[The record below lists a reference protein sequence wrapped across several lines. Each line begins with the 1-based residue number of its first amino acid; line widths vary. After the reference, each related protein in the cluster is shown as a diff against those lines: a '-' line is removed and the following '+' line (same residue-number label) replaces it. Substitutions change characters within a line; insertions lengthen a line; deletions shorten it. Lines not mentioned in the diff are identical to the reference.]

1 MDKRLFI
8 QVQGGRK
15 VSGVLRGFDIFL
27 NIVLDD
33 STEET
38 VPGKKQPLGQVVS
51 LRVRLG
57 CSTEQI
63 SVIGHTRKQCA
74 IYGICRSYAIDE
86 DLQHLWNASLI
97 SRASQRVF

>member
-33 STEET
+33 SMEET
-38 VPGKKQPLGQVVS
+38 VPGKKTPIGQVV
-51 LRVRLG
+51 R
-57 CSTEQI
+57 
-63 SVIGHTRKQCA
+63 
-74 IYGICRSYAIDE
+74 
-86 DLQHLWNASLI
+86 
-97 SRASQRVF
+97 F